1 MIAGVLCGNPA
12 EKGYPNV
19 QKEYDFFDIKAIAED
34 ILSAIGVR
42 GYKIERT
49 DYPAFHPGISARFVK
64 SGVTLIT
71 FGEFHPRVLDLW
83 GIKEKVYGFVLS
95 IPDILPLISNVTDY
109 HKIPKFPAVERDL
122 AILVPE
128 YLSNEAV
135 ENIILQAGTEH
146 LEKLVLFD
154 LYQGKQVPDGFKSMA
169 YNLSFRAED
178 RTLTDKEVE
187 LWIKNIIV
195 ALEKEKATL
204 RTE

>member
-1 MIAGVLCGNPA
+1 M
-12 EKGYPNV
+12 
-19 QKEYDFFDIKAIAED
+19 
-34 ILSAIGVR
+34 
-42 GYKIERT
+42 
-49 DYPAFHPGISARFVK
+49 
-64 SGVTLIT
+64 
-71 FGEFHPRVLDLW
+71 
-83 GIKEKVYGFVLS
+83 
-95 IPDILPLISNVTDY
+95 
-109 HKIPKFPAVERDL
+109 
-122 AILVPE
+122 PE

-169 YNLSFRAED
+169 YNLSFRAEN

>member
-1 MIAGVLCGNPA
+1 M
-12 EKGYPNV
+12 
-19 QKEYDFFDIKAIAED
+19 
-34 ILSAIGVR
+34 
-42 GYKIERT
+42 
-49 DYPAFHPGISARFVK
+49 
-64 SGVTLIT
+64 
-71 FGEFHPRVLDLW
+71 
-83 GIKEKVYGFVLS
+83 
-95 IPDILPLISNVTDY
+95 
-109 HKIPKFPAVERDL
+109 
-122 AILVPE
+122 PE

-187 LWIKNIIV
+187 LWIKNIIA